1 MTAFR
6 FAAIDRA
13 GQRREGRLEAESRDS
28 ALAELR
34 AAGLRT
40 LSIEPADAVL
50 PFWQRDLLGGDNPS
64 QRDVIA
70 FFQDLATLLGANLT
84 VDRALR
90 LSLRQASRRM
100 RPILQ
105 KILEEVVAG
114 RAMSDAMRAQGKIF
128 PTAAIEVVRAGELT
142 GTLAGVVARI
152 AETMR
157 RQQEMQSA
165 ITSALIY
172 PALLVVMALGIVL
185 LVVTSLLPSIAPL
198 FNAPGVVAPLPIR
211 LLQGADKFFSA
222 NWQMLLAASIIS
234 LAGMV
239 MWWRNASAKM
249 WRNRLWRR
257 LPLIGG
263 ILNEIDTGRVCRILG
278 TLVAA
283 RVPLPQALAVT
294 ETMPDGLFFKQTL
307 ASARRQIQEGARL
320 ADALAP
326 LYSTSPQMVDMIRT
340 GEEVNRLDD
349 MLLRVADLAEDNVR
363 TRVDRLFTLLT
374 PVITIFMGVV
384 IGGLIMSIMTAV
396 LSVNDLAAGPT

>member
-13 GQRREGRLEAESRDS
+13 GQRKNGRLEAESRES

-40 LSIEPADAVL
+40 LSIEQAEAVL
-50 PFWQRDLLGGDNPS
+50 PFWQRDILGGDKPT
-64 QRDVIA
+64 QRDVIS
-70 FFQDLATLLGANLT
+70 FFQDFATLLGANLT

-90 LSLRQASRRM
+90 LSLRQASKRM
-100 RPILQ
+100 QPVLQ
-105 KILEEVVAG
+105 KILAEVVAG
-114 RAMSDAMRAQGKIF
+114 RAVSDAMRNQAGIF
-128 PTAAIEVVRAGELT
+128 PDSSIEVVRAGELT
-142 GTLAGVVARI
+142 GALAEVVARI

-172 PALLVVMALGIVL
+172 PALLLVMAFGIVL

-211 LLQGADKFFSA
+211 LLQGGQAFLEE
-222 NWQMLLAASIIS
+222 NWQMLTVGSVLCLIA
-234 LAGMV
+234 LV
-239 MWWRNASAKM
+239 LWWRNAAM
-249 WRNRLWRR
+249 RAWRNRMWRR
-257 LPLIGG
+257 VPLIGG
-263 ILNEIDTGRVCRILG
+263 ILNEIDAGRVCRILG

-283 RVPLPQALAVT
+283 RVPLPQALAVAQN
-294 ETMPDGLFFKQTL
+294 MPNGIRYRQTL
-307 ASARRQIQEGARL
+307 GSARQAIQEGARL

-326 LYSTSPQMVDMIRT
+326 LYATSPQMVDMIRT
-340 GEEVNRLDD
+340 GEEVNRLAD

-363 TRVDRLFTLLT
+363 TRIDRLFTLLT
-374 PVITIFMGVV
+374 PVITIVMGLI
-384 IGGLIMSIMTAV
+384 IGGLIMSIMSAV
-396 LSVNDLAAGPT
+396 LSINDLAAGPV